1 MREKLRDKTRDQLT
15 VALNALGVQ
24 AVMAERG
31 RPEEAIHNS
40 WWQRSL
46 GVIDLPEGP
55 VRWINVV
62 KKDGGR
68 DSPPRWWINL
78 CIPDE
83 RQLPGRR
90 TVKIKTARKK
100 SFPLLGS
107 VADVAW
113 KGDDHRTGLIRALSD
128 DGEVKGLAARVGNLR
143 IRSHTGEFQGW
154 TLQVDRRFI
163 PTSEDWQTIQT
174 IASRL
179 LSALRAL

>member
-46 GVIDLPEGP
+46 GVIDLSEGP

-100 SFPLLGS
+100 SFPCSAGS
-107 VADVAW
+107 
-113 KGDDHRTGLIRALSD
+113 
-128 DGEVKGLAARVGNLR
+128 
-143 IRSHTGEFQGW
+143 
-154 TLQVDRRFI
+154 
-163 PTSEDWQTIQT
+163 PTSPGKETT
-174 IASRL
+174 TAP
-179 LSALRAL
+179 A